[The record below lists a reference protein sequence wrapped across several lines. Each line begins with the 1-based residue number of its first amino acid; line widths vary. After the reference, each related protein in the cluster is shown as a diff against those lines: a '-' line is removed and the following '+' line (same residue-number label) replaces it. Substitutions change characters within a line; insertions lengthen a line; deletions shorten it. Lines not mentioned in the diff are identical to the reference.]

1 MDLAPRL
8 EGDREPPQEP
18 PPGVQGFVHQ
28 WGTRQLSAAGAT
40 VTAGGLRDLEGWAE
54 DPTPI
59 SQSGPSRCGC
69 DMDPVRCKRGR
80 QEQRRMAL
88 TLNF

>member
-1 MDLAPRL
+1 MDLAPCL
-8 EGDREPPQEP
+8 EGDRETPQEP
-18 PPGVQGFVHQ
+18 LPGVQGFVHQ
-28 WGTRQLSAAGAT
+28 WGTRQLPAVGAT
-40 VTAGGLRDLEGWAE
+40 VTAGGLRDLEGQAE
-54 DPTPI
+54 DSTPI
-59 SQSGPSRCGC
+59 SHSGPSRCGC